1 MQREGGG
8 LALERL
14 QLRLLGG
21 FQLSRQG
28 RAGDGLAYEK
38 ARALLAFLAMEA
50 DLPHSRKMLAEWLWP
65 EFPLNAALANLR
77 IVLLDLRKAV
87 NTGTAVR
94 LNVDRNSVSL
104 VASGFSID
112 VSTFMLPRKHC
123 ACIGAPLP
131 CGECIAGMEARSALY
146 QGDFLASFSLPDCPD
161 FDDWLQLQREALRQV
176 AIRLHAELAGI
187 HELRGD
193 IAAAMG
199 HAQRHVAMANWDE
212 AGHRRL
218 IRLLAQSGQPES
230 ALAQFERCRSLLNTE
245 LGVQPG
251 EETRKLAEIIA
262 RGLSQREAEREP
274 LKLEKS
280 VARALVA
287 ERRQV
292 TVLYCEL
299 LVPNAED
306 PDEVLSLLYPVQQRW
321 VELLV
326 KFSGHV
332 VQTYT
337 GGLLAYFGYP
347 SASEHAVRDAMRA
360 ACALV
365 EDSSAG
371 VAFRIGI
378 HTGPVVCGGSL
389 PVPDIVGTTTSL
401 AIRLRLLASPGEIA
415 VSAEAASLVE
425 GFFSFV
431 PLGRRA
437 ISGIPKQVEVFH
449 LVGQTSAAER
459 VAAAERLTPLVGRVA
474 ELRMLFRL
482 WNKARRGHRQFVLV
496 CGEAGIGKSRLLAE
510 FRGRLSEEQLAIR
523 ELRCAPEFSC
533 SPFQPLIRLIEDVLD
548 FSESDDEAARRSHLT
563 SYFASRHPGMSAGER
578 QAIATLL
585 SLGAAENMQPCSPDA
600 QRDALLSLM
609 PRLLGQLSTNL
620 PLLLL
625 VEDVHWIDPSTLEL
639 LQRVMSLSGRAQI
652 LVVFTARPEFVSPWP
667 AQLVPI
673 FKLARLADDETY
685 ELVALL
691 APDLPPSVLSRLV
704 ERADGIPLFAEEL
717 ADIASTV
724 EDGEVPTT
732 LKDLL
737 TARLDS
743 MGEAKSTAQL
753 GAIIGRAF
761 SGDLLCRISP
771 LPAEV
776 VDRHLLALA
785 AANLIV
791 AGRNGGYQFRHALI
805 RDAAYQSQPKAA
817 RQTAHRLLA
826 EVLQRSSRTHPEA
839 IANHYGLASEWGL
852 AVTFW
857 LRAGNQAGRHSANR
871 EAMQHFQAGLKLID
885 KLPEGPGRKQFEF
898 DLQNGLGVAA
908 IAVEGYASVTAAKA
922 HERAALLCELQADGP
937 DMYRALWGLWASASS
952 RAGYGHAFEMAQR
965 LLRLAEFNDDNVQ
978 IQQAHFAL
986 GNTLFWQG
994 RLVES
999 RQHLEAALER
1009 YRPMH
1014 RTRHLADFGED
1025 LRVTAGSYLSW
1036 VLELAGQP
1044 GEARRVIGETLT
1056 YARQIHH
1063 PYSLGYALTFAGLLY
1078 CRLHEPAQALSFA
1091 DETLTL
1097 ASIHDFPLWR
1107 IGGNAVHGWAQAVS
1121 GSNEG
1126 LDAIRG
1132 CIDATRPVM
1141 SGATLVILNLL
1152 AEAALARQCYQE
1164 ALEAIEMALAMG
1176 SELDDHHVDA
1186 ELLRMQGESL
1196 LGLSLSNALG
1206 ARECFRKAQAIACE
1220 QSANGL
1226 LTPIL
1231 EALAALG
1238 EVVPVKSRGAA

>member
-1 MQREGGG
+1 MPEVVEGG
-8 LALERL
+8 LFTRL

-21 FQLSRQG
+21 FQLLRQG
-28 RAGDGLAYEK
+28 LEGDGLAYEK
-38 ARALLAFLAMEA
+38 ARALLAFLAMQA
-50 DLPHSRKMLAEWLWP
+50 DVPHSRKKLAEWLWP
-65 EFPLNAALANLR
+65 GLPPNAALANLR
-77 IVLLDLRKAV
+77 IVLLNLRKVV

-94 LNVDRNSVSL
+94 LNVDRNSISL

-123 ACIGAPLP
+123 TCAGAALP
-131 CGECIAGMEARSALY
+131 CSECIARMETSSALY
-146 QGDFLASFSLPDCPD
+146 LGDFLAGFSLPDCPE
-161 FDDWLQLQREALRQV
+161 FDDWLQLQREALQQV
-176 AIRLHAELAGI
+176 AIRRHAELAGI

-193 IAAAMG
+193 ITAALV
-199 HAQRHVAMANWDE
+199 HAHRHVAMANWDE
-212 AGHRRL
+212 AAYRRL
-218 IRLLAQSGQPES
+218 MRLLVQNGQPEI
-230 ALAQFERCRSLLNTE
+230 ALAQFERCRRLLNTE

-251 EETRKLAEIIA
+251 EETNRLAESIA
-262 RGLSQREAEREP
+262 RGLSQRDAGREP
-274 LKLEKS
+274 LKPGTS
-280 VARALVA
+280 VARTLAA
-287 ERRQV
+287 ELRQV

-306 PDEVLSLLYPVQQRW
+306 PDEVLSVLYPAQQRW
-321 VELLV
+321 AELLV

-347 SASEHAVRDAMRA
+347 SASERAVRDAMRA

-365 EDSSAG
+365 ENSSAG
-371 VAFRIGI
+371 VAVRIGI

-389 PVPDIVGTTTSL
+389 SVPDIVGTTTSL
-401 AIRLRLLASPGEIA
+401 AIRLRLLASPGEVA

-425 GFFSFV
+425 GFFAFV

-437 ISGIPKQVEVFH
+437 ISGIPKPVVVFH
-449 LVGQTSAAER
+449 LVGQTAAAER

-474 ELRMLFRL
+474 ELRMLSRL
-482 WNKARRGHRQFVLV
+482 WNKARRGDRQFVLV
-496 CGEAGIGKSRLLAE
+496 YGEAGIGKSRLLAE
-510 FRGRLSEEQLAIR
+510 FRAQVSDEQLAIR

-533 SPFQPLIRLIEDVLD
+533 SPFQPLIRLIEDALG
-548 FSESDDEAARRSHLT
+548 FSDSDDEAARCSHLT
-563 SYFASRHPGMSAGER
+563 SYFASHHPGMSAGQR

-585 SLGAAENMQPCSPDA
+585 SLGAAEDMQPCSPDA
-600 QRDALLSLM
+600 LREALLLLM
-609 PRLLGQLSTNL
+609 PRLLGQISSHV

-639 LQRVMSLSGRAQI
+639 LQRVMSFTGYAQI
-652 LVVFTARPEFVSPWP
+652 LAVFTARPEFVPPWP

-673 FKLARLADDETY
+673 LKLGRLADDETR
-685 ELVALL
+685 ELVTLL
-691 APDLPPSVLSRLV
+691 APDLPPSVLARLV

-717 ADIASTV
+717 AGIASAV
-724 EDGEVPTT
+724 EDGEVPAT

-737 TARLDS
+737 TARLDR

-753 GAIIGRAF
+753 GAIIGRVF
-761 SGDLLCRISP
+761 SGDLLRRISS
-771 LPAEV
+771 LPAEI
-776 VDRHLLALA
+776 VDRHLGALV

-791 AGRNGGYQFRHALI
+791 AARNGGYQFRHALI
-805 RDAAYQSQPKAA
+805 RDVAYQSQPKVA
-817 RQTAHRLLA
+817 RQQAHRLLA
-826 EVLQRSSRTHPEA
+826 EALQRSSRTHPET
-839 IANHYGLASEWGL
+839 IAKHYGSASEWSL

-871 EAMQHFQAGLKLID
+871 EAMQHFQAGLQLIG
-885 KLPEGPGRKQFEF
+885 KLPEGQARRLFEF
-898 DLQNGLGVAA
+898 ELQNGLGVAA
-908 IAVEGYASVTAAKA
+908 IAVEGYASLTAAKA
-922 HERAALLCELQADGP
+922 HERAAFLCEVQSDGP

-952 RAGYGHAFEMAQR
+952 RAGYGHALEMAQR
-965 LLRLAEFNDDNVQ
+965 MLRIAEHNDDTVQ

-994 RLVES
+994 RLVAS
-999 RQHLEAALER
+999 RQHLEAALKR
-1009 YRPMH
+1009 YRPVH

-1025 LRVTAGSYLSW
+1025 LRVTAGSYLAW

-1044 GEARRVIGETLT
+1044 DEAQRVIGEALT

-1078 CRLHEPAQALSFA
+1078 CRLREPERALTFA

-1097 ASIHDFPLWR
+1097 ASIHDFPLWQ

-1121 GSNEG
+1121 GCNEG
-1126 LDAIRG
+1126 LEAIRR

-1152 AEAALARQCYQE
+1152 AEAALARQRYQE
-1164 ALEAIEMALAMG
+1164 ALDAIEMALAMG
-1176 SELDDHHVDA
+1176 RELDDHHVDA

-1206 ARECFRKAQAIACE
+1206 ARECLRKAQAIARE

-1226 LTPIL
+1226 LRPIL
-1231 EALAALG
+1231 EALAALDELVSVKPQ
-1238 EVVPVKSRGAA
+1238 EVA